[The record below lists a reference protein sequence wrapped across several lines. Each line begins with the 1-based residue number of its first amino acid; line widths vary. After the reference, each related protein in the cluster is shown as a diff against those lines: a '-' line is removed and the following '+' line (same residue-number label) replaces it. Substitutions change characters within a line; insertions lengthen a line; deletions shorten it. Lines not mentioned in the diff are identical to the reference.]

1 MIYFTARFVIT
12 DEVRW
17 HFDSDRKDKNNEI
30 NINFYYY
37 EVLKKRDALSKVKED
52 IARNNIQWL
61 TLKGNKWI
69 FDLTLLKNEHDVFED
84 IHWLIG
90 KLTVEPEV
98 ESEKDRKYGEE
109 IDVTRV
115 SYYLTEESVGMNNP
129 TKIFLSHKGANKPL
143 VRNFDATLRILGFDT
158 WLDEN
163 AMHAGVELERG
174 ILQGFKDSCAAIFFI
189 TPEFKDENYLA
200 TEINYAIAEKREKG
214 NRFAIITL
222 VFIDENGNSGLVP
235 GLLKPYVWKEPQ
247 NELEALR
254 EIIKALPIK
263 LESIEW
269 KVD

>member
-12 DEVRW
+12 GEIRW
-17 HFDSDRKDKNNEI
+17 HFEPDREDKNEEI

-37 EVLKKRDALSKVKED
+37 KTLKNREAVSKVKED
-52 IARNNIQWL
+52 IAKNNIQWL
-61 TLKGNKWI
+61 TIKGNKWI
-69 FDLTLLKNEHDVFED
+69 FDLTLLKSEHIVFKEVN
-84 IHWLIG
+84 WLNG
-90 KLTVEPEV
+90 KMAIEPEV
-98 ESEKDRKYGEE
+98 ESEKGSKFGEK

-115 SYYLTEESVGMNNP
+115 SYYLTEELVNMNSP
-129 TKIFLSHKGANKPL
+129 TKIFLSHKGSNKPL
-143 VRNFDATLRILGFDT
+143 VRNFDSTLRILGFDT
-158 WLDEN
+158 WLDED

-214 NRFAIITL
+214 NRFAIISL
-222 VFIDENGNSGLVP
+222 IFRDQEGNSNLVP
-235 GLLKPYVWKEPQ
+235 GLLTTYIWKEPQ
-247 NELEALR
+247 NDLEALR

-263 LESIEW
+263 LGSIEW

>member
-12 DEVRW
+12 GDIHWCFESYPESS
-17 HFDSDRKDKNNEI
+17 HSEI

-37 EVLKKRDALSKVKED
+37 QTLKKREAISKVKED

-69 FDLTLLKNEHDVFED
+69 FDLNSLKNEYKSFDK
-84 IHWLIG
+84 IHWLKG
-90 KLTVEPEV
+90 KISVEPEV
-98 ESEKDRKYGEE
+98 ESDKGSKFGEKIE
-109 IDVTRV
+109 VTRV
-115 SYYLTEESVGMNNP
+115 SYYITEESINMNSP

-143 VRNFDATLRILGFDT
+143 VRNFDETLRILGFDT
-158 WLDEN
+158 WLDEDS
-163 AMHAGVELERG
+163 MPAGTELERG

-200 TEINYAIAEKREKG
+200 SEIDYARMEKREKG

-222 VFIDENGNSGLVP
+222 VFKDQDGNSGLVP
-235 GLLKPYVWKEPQ
+235 DLLKPYVWKEPQ
-247 NELEALR
+247 NDLEALR

-269 KVD
+269 KVN